1 MVSVRGMSSSPHVK
15 SFLVALVILT
25 LFHAIVSFAAFR
37 IFTMRRDL
45 PVDSKVIET
54 TTPLQ
59 REAGQSSFRMMTGHS
74 ESFTPI
80 PVALYIMGGFIGLG
94 IAGIIGAATYLRGR

>member
-1 MVSVRGMSSSPHVK
+1 MSSSPDSK

-25 LFHAIVSFAAFR
+25 FFHAMVSFAAFR
-37 IFTMRRDL
+37 IFTVRRDL

-54 TTPLQ
+54 TTPAQ
-59 REAGQSSFRMMTGHS
+59 RAAGQSSFRMMTGHS

-94 IAGIIGAATYLRGR
+94 IASIIGAATYLRGR